1 VKTIFLFVLI
11 APFMMAQPIF
21 DKYQSND
28 QVTYVSISP
37 RMFQM
42 LANMNI
48 DDSNPDAKEF
58 FELVSSIETFKLLR
72 TDDAAISN
80 HLSQWTQTYVN
91 ANNLSELMQVQE
103 DDSKVNFYALPSQDS
118 LFVKE
123 LLMLV
128 TEQES
133 SIIDPSLSPQT
144 VLLFIK
150 GNIDLEKIA
159 SLTKELNLP
168 ASEDLKKLKSQLS
181 I

>member
-1 VKTIFLFVLI
+1 
-11 APFMMAQPIF
+11 
-21 DKYQSND
+21 
-28 QVTYVSISP
+28 
-37 RMFQM
+37 
-42 LANMNI
+42 
-48 DDSNPDAKEF
+48 
-58 FELVSSIETFKLLR
+58 
-72 TDDAAISN
+72 
-80 HLSQWTQTYVN
+80 
-91 ANNLSELMQVQE
+91 MQVQE